1 MRIRNLFWGLVIPT
15 LGFAQ
20 SYDLPNP
27 DNAPAPCH
35 PIPHE
40 RQILWN
46 ETEFYAFFHY
56 GMNTFTGLEWGFG
69 NEPESKYARSIASRM
84 PVIRMDGMQTSPN
97 YLLRPAKSTT

>member
-1 MRIRNLFWGLVIPT
+1 MRIKTLFVGLAIPV

-20 SYDLPNP
+20 NYDLPNP

-35 PIPHE
+35 PVPSE

-56 GMNTFTGLEWGFG
+56 GMNTFTG
-69 NEPESKYARSIASRM
+69 
-84 PVIRMDGMQTSPN
+84 
-97 YLLRPAKSTT
+97 